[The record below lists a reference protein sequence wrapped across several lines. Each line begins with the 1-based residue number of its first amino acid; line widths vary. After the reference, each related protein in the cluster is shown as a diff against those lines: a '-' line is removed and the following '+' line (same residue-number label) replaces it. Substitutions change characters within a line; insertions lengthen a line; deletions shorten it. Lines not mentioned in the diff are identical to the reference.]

1 MNFYKKIEIYI
12 YCIYNKYIY
21 LLYIK
26 MGINCSSNKIYP
38 KSNKRKFIL
47 GIIDPQ
53 NDFFQSGSLEVHNS
67 NEIIGPINKLR
78 FLLMDK
84 ADTFISM
91 DTHPNKHISFAS
103 THNKNIY
110 DVVKIETVMKNK
122 DVIVTEQTL
131 WPVHCVMNTTG
142 QKIHPH
148 VITMTNDFIV
158 KKGTIQ
164 NVESYSAFGDE
175 NGNYYENTG
184 LDYWLKNKNITD
196 IILVGLA
203 TDYCVYNTALDGI
216 KNGYKIHII
225 LSCVRGVNKD
235 TTNLAIQDMKE
246 NGVIFYED
254 IDTFLFVNGYLF

>member
-1 MNFYKKIEIYI
+1 
-12 YCIYNKYIY
+12 
-21 LLYIK
+21 
-26 MGINCSSNKIYP
+26 MGLTCSSNKIIP
-38 KSNKRKFIL
+38 KANKKKFVL

-53 NDFFQSGSLEVHNS
+53 NDFFQSGSLEVPNS
-67 NEIIGPINKLR
+67 NEIIGPINKFR

-84 ADTFISM
+84 INTFISM

-103 THNKNIY
+103 THNKKIY

-122 DVIVTEQTL
+122 DIVVTEQTL
-131 WPVHCVMNTTG
+131 WPDHCVVNTIG

-148 VITMTNDFIV
+148 IIITNLDFIV

-184 LDYWLKNKNITD
+184 LDDWLKNKNITD

-203 TDYCVYNTALDGI
+203 TDYCVYNTALDGL

-235 TTNLAIQDMKE
+235 TTISAIQDMMDQ
-246 NGVIFYED
+246 GVIFYDD
-254 IDTFLFVNGYLF
+254 IDNFLFINQDLF

>member
-1 MNFYKKIEIYI
+1 MGLTCSSNKIYP
-12 YCIYNKYIY
+12 K
-21 LLYIK
+21 
-26 MGINCSSNKIYP
+26 SNKIYP
-38 KSNKRKFIL
+38 KSNKRKFVL

-53 NDFFQSGSLEVHNS
+53 KDFFQSGSLEVPDS
-67 NEIIGPINKLR
+67 IEIIGPINKLR

-84 ADTFISM
+84 ILTFISM
-91 DTHPNKHISFAS
+91 DTHHYKHISFAS

-110 DVVKIETVMKNK
+110 DVVKIESVMKNK
-122 DVIVTEQTL
+122 DIIVTEQIL
-131 WPVHCVMNTTG
+131 WPDHCVVNTAG

-148 VITMTNDFIV
+148 IITTNNDFIV

-184 LDYWLKNKNITD
+184 LDKWLKNKNTTD

-225 LSCVRGVNKD
+225 LSCVRGVKKD
-235 TTNLAIQDMKE
+235 TTFPAIQDMMDQ
-246 NGVIFYED
+246 GVIFYDD
-254 IDTFLFVNGYLF
+254 IDSFLFINLHLL